1 MHNGLT
7 VRQAKIIHQLL
18 MERGITDY
26 EIIGATP
33 EGKDLPGSTYEGEI
47 ESVSGTVV
55 TATTAYDFWL
65 DWFEG
70 NYTLGEHRGFW
81 EEVNLDKTLDKD
93 EIVASQQR
101 LRHGHT
107 VLATST
113 PTWGRCGRDPRVPA
127 APTRN
132 ISAVT
137 AAIRTS

>member
-18 MERGITDY
+18 MERGITEY

-33 EGKDLPGSTYEGEI
+33 EGKDLPGSTYDGEI

-101 LRHGHT
+101 LRQK
-107 VLATST
+107 
-113 PTWGRCGRDPRVPA
+113 
-127 APTRN
+127 
-132 ISAVT
+132 
-137 AAIRTS
+137 RTSHP